1 MLARVITAWQYDI
14 FHTPTTDTADSETE
28 PAALRSS
35 TRKRRNPLRPTPL
48 PNTSARQLRTR
59 SPTKDS
65 ATTTNDHAEGSSLG
79 SGDISHNDDSTSTP
93 RARRRGQQPL
103 RGSAYTQ
110 ALNLQARQVEM
121 RPNPAP
127 SMSSM
132 SSQNPSTT
140 SKRSRS
146 PVQNVQDLGSL
157 EIPVY
162 WDAASTAKACSKAVA
177 RMCLG
182 SNGLVDAL
190 GRIVNGHTPYIP
202 AALREELEDD
212 DDFECSENVFYEL
225 PEASEQRLF
234 DLQCQLKQLRRI
246 VHNTAE
252 CQKLV
257 RSEPAWNEDVHKAI
271 LSLATENTPDVQAE
285 NVTCA
290 SIAKQFLPQRAGVA
304 DSDSAISGKMVDY
317 ALALQLP
324 QADPLRRCIA
334 TFLPSRTV
342 AGESDFINQTAYRPL
357 KYAPA
362 GVFVETKADSGSADE
377 GRTQLGL
384 WVAAWFKRI
393 EALRTD
399 SSAPLPMLPLLLVL
413 SDTWDCYFACR
424 VDGEIRIVGPLRSGS
439 TANLAS
445 AYRVRAVLGEMSRYV
460 NEEFRHWVE
469 HLVGFEKYE

>member
-1 MLARVITAWQYDI
+1 M
-14 FHTPTTDTADSETE
+14 
-28 PAALRSS
+28 
-35 TRKRRNPLRPTPL
+35 
-48 PNTSARQLRTR
+48 SARQLRTR

-65 ATTTNDHAEGSSLG
+65 ATTTNDGQAGEHAEASSLG
-79 SGDISHNDDSTSTP
+79 SGDIGYDEDSASTP
-93 RARRRGQQPL
+93 RAKRRGQQPL

-132 SSQNPSTT
+132 SSQNLSTT

-146 PVQNVQDLGSL
+146 PVKNVQDLGSL

-182 SNGLVDAL
+182 SAGLVDAV

-212 DDFECSENVFYEL
+212 DDFECSENAFYEL
-225 PEASEQRLF
+225 PAASERILF
-234 DLQCQLKQLRRI
+234 DLRCQLKQLRRI

-252 CQKLV
+252 SQKLV

-271 LSLATENTPDVQAE
+271 LSLATENTPDVHAE

-290 SIAKQFLPQRAGVA
+290 SIARPFLPQRAGVA
-304 DSDSAISGKMVDY
+304 DSDPAIAGKMVDY
-317 ALALQLP
+317 ALTLQLP
-324 QADPLRRCIA
+324 QSDLLRRRIA
-334 TFLPSRTV
+334 TFLVSRTV
-342 AGESDFINQTAYRPL
+342 AGESDFINQTDYRPL

-362 GVFVETKADSGSADE
+362 GVFIETKADSGSADE
-377 GRTQLGL
+377 GRTQLGI
-384 WVAAWFKRI
+384 WVAAWFMRI

-413 SDTWDCYFACR
+413 SDAWDCYFACR
-424 VDGEIRIVGPLRSGS
+424 IEGEIRIVGPLRGGS

-445 AYRVRAVLGEMSRYV
+445 AYRVCAVLKEMSRYV
-460 NEEFRHWVE
+460 NEEFRRWVE
-469 HLVGFEKYE
+469 QLVEFEKQGVDYQTR